1 MSLVLLEVREE
12 RGSLWVEV
20 PAVHLSFLQH
30 TSVIVVDDDVVYRLR
45 ASVRVHVLLLL
56 YAAVLLLETLFG
68 FVFVVNRLR
77 WRRI

>member
-1 MSLVLLEVREE
+1 MSLVLLEEGEE
-12 RGSLWVEV
+12 RSGLGVEV
-20 PAVHLSFLQH
+20 PVVHLSFLQH
-30 TSVIVVDDDVVYRLR
+30 SSVIVVDDDIVHCLR

-56 YAAVLLLETLFG
+56 EAAVLLLETLFG